1 VHQGTKEDQ
10 RGPLAGNF
18 RPEQGLNGRLM
29 RTNINLN
36 KRKVRYIGGGSETQ
50 NGHKTNKTVV
60 QEDDI

>member
-1 VHQGTKEDQ
+1 MHVHQGTKEDQ

-36 KRKVRYIGGGSETQ
+36 KRKVRYI
-50 NGHKTNKTVV
+50 NK
-60 QEDDI
+60 INKK